1 MQPVHRPV
9 AAPVIRWIGAVV
21 FALSLIWFLCRYFG
35 RFGAITPPPADWRAI
50 AVDLLLFA
58 AFALHH
64 SVFART
70 GIRAWVARR
79 VPASL
84 ERSLY
89 VWVASLLLVAVC
101 ELWQPVGGV
110 AWSVGGG
117 GAWIL
122 RAIMLAGIGLAVRSA
137 AIIDVWELA
146 GVRAPEP
153 PTAVEFR
160 TSGPYGWIR
169 HPIYLGWFLL
179 VWSATPMTMTRFVF
193 AAASSAYVLVAIP
206 LEERTL
212 RSTSGSAYTDY
223 ARRVRWRLVPGVF

>member
-1 MQPVHRPV
+1 MQSVCLLA
-9 AAPVIRWIGAVV
+9 AAPVIRWTGAALFV
-21 FALSLIWFLCRYFG
+21 LSLIWFLLRYFG
-35 RFGAITPPPADWRAI
+35 RFGTIIPPPADWRAL
-50 AVDLLLFA
+50 AFDLLLFA

-64 SVFART
+64 SVFARM
-70 GIRAWVARR
+70 GVRAWVARWI
-79 VPASL
+79 PPSL

-101 ELWQPVGGV
+101 ELWEPVGGV
-110 AWSVGGG
+110 AWSVSGG

-122 RAIMLAGIGLAVRSA
+122 RAITLAGVGLAVQSA

-146 GVRAPEP
+146 GIRTPEP
-153 PTAVEFR
+153 QTTAAFR

-169 HPIYLGWFLL
+169 HPIYLGWLL
-179 VWSATPMTMTRFVF
+179 IVWSATPMTMTRFVF
-193 AAASSAYVLVAIP
+193 AAASSAYLLAAIP

-212 RSTSGSAYTDY
+212 RSTSGGRYADY

>member
-1 MQPVHRPV
+1 MYRPV

-21 FALSLIWFLCRYFG
+21 FALSLIWFLFRYFG

-50 AVDLLLFA
+50 AADLLLFA

-122 RAIMLAGIGLAVRSA
+122 RAITLAGIGLAVRSA
-137 AIIDVWELA
+137 AI
-146 GVRAPEP
+146 
-153 PTAVEFR
+153 
-160 TSGPYGWIR
+160 
-169 HPIYLGWFLL
+169 
-179 VWSATPMTMTRFVF
+179 
-193 AAASSAYVLVAIP
+193 
-206 LEERTL
+206 
-212 RSTSGSAYTDY
+212 
-223 ARRVRWRLVPGVF
+223 